1 MTDAI
6 MEFIDMSMKRHSNKD
21 SDSWKKTVKF
31 VLVGD
36 RFSMDKVVTIFN
48 NIENVDD
55 YTMFKVL
62 NELHKLDSRAAIIM
76 LRPDRRMGLMDLV
89 SSLM

>member
-1 MTDAI
+1 
-6 MEFIDMSMKRHSNKD
+6 
-21 SDSWKKTVKF
+21 
-31 VLVGD
+31 
-36 RFSMDKVVTIFN
+36 MDKVVTIFN